1 MGKNKEIVEEAKEA
15 TYQLDKKFG
24 QNSKVQIFI
33 NMRGQLDFLC
43 LKETEDLPPSYTI
56 LQTIESWGLEEHQE
70 KELFEILKE
79 LGIKLPLDFFE

>member
-1 MGKNKEIVEEAKEA
+1 
-15 TYQLDKKFG
+15 
-24 QNSKVQIFI
+24 
-33 NMRGQLDFLC
+33 
-43 LKETEDLPPSYTI
+43 LKETEDLPPIYTI

>member
-43 LKETEDLPPSYTI
+43 LKETEDLPLSYTI

-79 LGIKLPLDFFE
+79 LGIKLPSDFFE

>member
-43 LKETEDLPPSYTI
+43 LKETEDLPPSYTV

-79 LGIKLPLDFFE
+79 LGVKLPSDFFE

>member
-43 LKETEDLPPSYTI
+43 LKETEDLPPIYTI

>member
-43 LKETEDLPPSYTI
+43 LKETEDMSPSYTI
-56 LQTIESWGLEEHQE
+56 LQTFESWGLEKHQE

-79 LGIKLPLDFFE
+79 LGIKLPSDFFE